1 MGNVLSTPLDEVSM
15 RLFFLIF
22 IMAGATLAGIA
33 VTAALASGFDGQ
45 REVII
50 AAIIGAVVALPVAW
64 IAAGKIRN
72 L

>member
-1 MGNVLSTPLDEVSM
+1 M
-15 RLFFLIF
+15 RLFLLIF
-22 IMAGATLAGIA
+22 IMAGTTLAGVA
-33 VTAALASGFDGQ
+33 VTAALAAGYDGA

-50 AAIIGAVVALPVAW
+50 AAVIGAIVALPVAW

>member
-1 MGNVLSTPLDEVSM
+1 M

-22 IMAGATLAGIA
+22 IMAGVTLAGIA
-33 VTAALASGFDGQ
+33 VTAALASGYDGG
-45 REVII
+45 REVIVA
-50 AAIIGAVVALPVAW
+50 AAIGALVALPVAW

>member
-1 MGNVLSTPLDEVSM
+1 M

-22 IMAGATLAGIA
+22 IMAGATLAGVA
-33 VTAALASGFDGQ
+33 VTAALAAGYDTA
-45 REVII
+45 REVVI
-50 AAIIGAVVALPVAW
+50 AAALGAVVALPVAW